1 MKKILLYAFA
11 GMLFMHS
18 AMAMPRFDADVSVDI
33 TAGTV
38 NEAKKKAISKA
49 MREGLSEI
57 VSSISTEASVKE
69 INKLNDNQLEHF
81 ITGVMVLMEKTS
93 DVRYMAD
100 FRISVD
106 ENLLKSYMAE
116 NNMPIILRAEQQV
129 LVLPIIEKEDGTIY
143 VWEED
148 NFWRQAF
155 MEKKNLRRGNM
166 NIRIMEKN
174 LGNIATVKANRL
186 FDLAD
191 GEFKELLNFNH
202 AEVLYVVK
210 YAEKEG
216 KVFIKEYP
224 SGKTQETNIVAD
236 KLGETADNTLALFKS
251 GQRAAVESTPA
262 NIMPERIDVVYSYTS
277 LSEWIALKKLLE
289 DNPQAQNIKL
299 ISMANGKVHFNFQY
313 SGVIEKLQ
321 GMLETNGYKM
331 RQEGE
336 HYVIY

>member
-1 MKKILLYAFA
+1 MTMFLVQ
-11 GMLFMHS
+11 GVW
-18 AMAMPRFDADVSVDI
+18 AMPRFDADVSVDV
-33 TAGTV
+33 TAKTV
-38 NEAKKKAISKA
+38 NEAKQKAISKA

-69 INKLNDNQLEHF
+69 LNKLNDNQLEHF

-93 DVRYMAD
+93 DVRYIAD
-100 FRISVD
+100 LKISVD
-106 ENLLKSYMAE
+106 EKLLKSYMAE

-129 LVLPIIEKEDGTIY
+129 SVLPVLEKEDGTLYI
-143 VWEED
+143 WEEE

-155 MEKKNLRRGNM
+155 LEKRTLHRGNM
-166 NIRIMEKN
+166 NIKVMEKN
-174 LGNIATVKANRL
+174 LGNIAMIKANRI

-191 GEFKELLNFNH
+191 GELSELLSFNH

-224 SGKTQETNIVAD
+224 SGKIQETNIIAD
-236 KLGETADNTLALFKS
+236 RSGETADNTLALFKS
-251 GQRAAVESTPA
+251 GQRAAVEDTPA
-262 NIMPERIDVVYSYTS
+262 NIMPERVEVVYSYTR
-277 LSEWIALKKLLE
+277 LAEWIALKKLLE
-289 DNPQAQNIKL
+289 DNPQAQDIKL

-313 SGVIEKLQ
+313 SGVIERLQ

-336 HYVIY
+336 YYVIY